1 MVGINQFD
9 PQLFISI
16 LPDLAFGAF
25 MTLKLTTISTFFGLI
40 IGSIAGLARVSHN
53 PVFHYLSTFYVE
65 VIRGTP
71 LLVQI
76 LIVYFGL
83 PAIGVN
89 LSPEPAGIIALSI
102 NSGAYIAEIVR
113 AGIESVPHGQMEAAR
128 SLGMTYLQAMRY
140 VIFPQAFRN
149 IMPALGN
156 EFIALLK
163 DSSLLSVISIVELT
177 RVGRQI
183 VSATFNAWTP
193 FIGVALFYL
202 LMTIPLSRLVNYYQR
217 RIGKY
222 AVKG

>member
-1 MVGINQFD
+1 MAAINQFD
-9 PQLFISI
+9 VELFVQI
-16 LPDLAFGAF
+16 LPDLAFGA
-25 MTLKLTTISTFFGLI
+25 MVTLKLTVLSIIFGLI
-40 IGSIAGLARVSHN
+40 IGTVAGLGRVSKN
-53 PVFHYLSTFYVE
+53 FLPFAISTAYVE

-83 PAIGVN
+83 PAIGIN
-89 LSPEPAGIIALSI
+89 LQPEPAGIIALSVC
-102 NSGAYIAEIVR
+102 SGAYIAEIVR
-113 AGIESVPHGQMEAAR
+113 AGIESIPIGQMEAAR

-149 IMPALGN
+149 ILPALGN

-183 VSATFNAWTP
+183 VNTTFNAWTP
-193 FIGVALFYL
+193 FLGVALFYL
-202 LMTIPLSRLVNYYQR
+202 MMTIPLSRLVSYSQR
-217 RIGKY
+217 KLGVY
-222 AVKG
+222 EVK